1 MRTTA
6 WTLGS
11 TVVRFCMDVTNALI
25 GSDDMVE
32 RIGGTPVF
40 ECTDLTSPS
49 RDEFLVWTGMVGR
62 GWWVNGRIT

>member
-1 MRTTA
+1 
-6 WTLGS
+6 
-11 TVVRFCMDVTNALI
+11 MDVTNALI